1 MYYRSQPVSV
11 HVLWIESPSKEN
23 LYLVIGRQRAIL
35 IDAGLGVGHLRAFV
49 ENLTSLPLTVLLTHG
64 HIDHAPGATEFGKV
78 YLNSADQALYRSQ
91 CSLADRQGYL
101 KGNLR
106 DRYEEL
112 TAGSFVEADPNKDFA
127 ELTDGM
133 IFDLGEVH
141 VQAVAFPGHTAGSTA
156 FLVEE
161 DRLLITGDCC
171 NNFTFLFGPEAAPVE
186 AYRETVVQVRGRL
199 TGRYDRIFVSH
210 HGPEL
215 PVTLLDEM
223 IELCDQVL
231 AGDTDDVPFSFM
243 GMEATIAKKM
253 DTTFRRSDGKA
264 ANLVYSK
271 SKIHKALACT
281 L

>member
-1 MYYRSQPVSV
+1 MGISTTPPAQRSLARSISIAPTRHLSQPVQS
-11 HVLWIESPSKEN
+11 
-23 LYLVIGRQRAIL
+23 
-35 IDAGLGVGHLRAFV
+35 
-49 ENLTSLPLTVLLTHG
+49 
-64 HIDHAPGATEFGKV
+64 
-78 YLNSADQALYRSQ
+78 
-91 CSLADRQGYL
+91 ADRQGYL

-186 AYRETVVQVRGRL
+186 AYRETVVQVRDRL

-210 HGPEL
+210 HG
-215 PVTLLDEM
+215 
-223 IELCDQVL
+223 
-231 AGDTDDVPFSFM
+231 
-243 GMEATIAKKM
+243 
-253 DTTFRRSDGKA
+253 RA
-264 ANLVYSK
+264 ARYPPR
-271 SKIHKALACT
+271 
-281 L
+281 

>member
-64 HIDHAPGATEFGKV
+64 HIDHAPGATEFVKV

-106 DRYEEL
+106 YRYEEL
-112 TAGSFVEADPNKDFA
+112 TAGSF
-127 ELTDGM
+127 
-133 IFDLGEVH
+133 
-141 VQAVAFPGHTAGSTA
+141 
-156 FLVEE
+156 VEE

-186 AYRETVVQVRGRL
+186 AYRETVVQVRDRL

-243 GMEATIAKKM
+243 GMKATIAKKM

>member
-1 MYYRSQPVSV
+1 M
-11 HVLWIESPSKEN
+11 
-23 LYLVIGRQRAIL
+23 
-35 IDAGLGVGHLRAFV
+35 
-49 ENLTSLPLTVLLTHG
+49 
-64 HIDHAPGATEFGKV
+64 
-78 YLNSADQALYRSQ
+78 
-91 CSLADRQGYL
+91 
-101 KGNLR
+101 
-106 DRYEEL
+106 
-112 TAGSFVEADPNKDFA
+112 EADPNKDFA

-186 AYRETVVQVRGRL
+186 AYRETVVQMRDRL

-243 GMEATIAKKM
+243 GMKATIAKKM

>member
-112 TAGSFVEADPNKDFA
+112 TAGSF
-127 ELTDGM
+127 
-133 IFDLGEVH
+133 
-141 VQAVAFPGHTAGSTA
+141 
-156 FLVEE
+156 
-161 DRLLITGDCC
+161 
-171 NNFTFLFGPEAAPVE
+171 
-186 AYRETVVQVRGRL
+186 GRL
-199 TGRYDRIFVSH
+199 TQTRT
-210 HGPEL
+210 L
-215 PVTLLDEM
+215 P
-223 IELCDQVL
+223 
-231 AGDTDDVPFSFM
+231 S
-243 GMEATIAKKM
+243 
-253 DTTFRRSDGKA
+253 
-264 ANLVYSK
+264 
-271 SKIHKALACT
+271 
-281 L
+281 